1 MLARVCGALV
11 SNLYYYNL
19 ILLKNVA
26 ADEHLPF
33 GPAKSNL
40 TAAAETAET
49 TSGLAADLNAFDDL
63 KNIDSGRKLIFM
75 Q

>member
-1 MLARVCGALV
+1 M
-11 SNLYYYNL
+11 
-19 ILLKNVA
+19 LKNVA